1 MQWDEGHGAGFTT
14 GEPWLP
20 IANDYAMNNV
30 AVLRHQSASILSL
43 YRRLIELRRSEPALS
58 VGDYAALPSGED
70 LMAYMRKAGERRL
83 LIVLNF
89 GATGRRFNLSE
100 LQAGASLLLST
111 YLDRAQEKLDEEFRL
126 RGDEGVITELL

>member
-1 MQWDEGHGAGFTT
+1 
-14 GEPWLP
+14 
-20 IANDYAMNNV
+20 MNNV
-30 AVLRHQSASILSL
+30 AVLRYQSASILSL

-70 LMAYMRKAGERRL
+70 LMAYIRKAGGRRF

-89 GATGRRFNLSE
+89 GAAARRFNLSE

-111 YLDRAQEKLDEEFRL
+111 HLDHAGERLEEELQL
-126 RGDEGVITELL
+126 RGDEGAIIELL

>member
-1 MQWDEGHGAGFTT
+1 
-14 GEPWLP
+14 
-20 IANDYAMNNV
+20 MNNV
-30 AVLRHQSASILSL
+30 AVLRCQSASILSL

-89 GATGRRFNLSE
+89 GTAPRRFNLSE

-111 YLDRAQEKLDEEFRL
+111 YLDRTQEKLDEELRL
-126 RGDEGVITELL
+126 RGDEGVIIELL